1 MIPARAAA
9 ARSIRI
15 AAVSFEGR
23 ETPVYE
29 DVLRKLELLAEK
41 TSSLRRSLDIPRREK
56 EIGELKARLEDP
68 AIWSRPEEA
77 ASIGSKLKREET
89 LVKSFLDLESQI
101 QNATDLAKMADEEG
115 DPSLLDELTKT
126 AANLESLTRE
136 MELRV
141 YLSGKYDASDA
152 ILSLHSGAGGTDAM
166 DWVEMLYRMYT
177 RWAERRGYSVETLD
191 MLPGEEAGLKSVSF
205 LVKGDYA
212 YGYLRGEKGVH
223 RLVRISPFDASGRR
237 HTSFASVD
245 VLPDFEED
253 VEVEINPDDLKIDTF
268 RSSGAGGQH
277 VNKTDSAVRITH
289 LPTGIVVTCQNERSQ
304 HSNRLVAMRILK
316 AKLRALKEEER
327 RKEIESLRGPH
338 KEIAWGN
345 QIRSYVL
352 QPFTLVKDHRTDYET
367 GNVQRV
373 LDGDIDDFIY
383 AFLKSDLERRGLPER
398 SRG

>member
-1 MIPARAAA
+1 
-9 ARSIRI
+9 
-15 AAVSFEGR
+15 
-23 ETPVYE
+23 
-29 DVLRKLELLAEK
+29 
-41 TSSLRRSLDIPRREK
+41 
-56 EIGELKARLEDP
+56 
-68 AIWSRPEEA
+68 
-77 ASIGSKLKREET
+77 
-89 LVKSFLDLESQI
+89 
-101 QNATDLAKMADEEG
+101 MADEEG
-115 DPSLLDELTKT
+115 DPSLLDELTNT
-126 AANLESLTRE
+126 AATLENLTRE

-166 DWVEMLYRMYT
+166 DWVEMLCRMYT
-177 RWAERRGYSVETLD
+177 RWAERRGYSVEILD

-205 LVKGDYA
+205 LVKGNYA

-316 AKLRALKEEER
+316 AKLLALKEEER

-352 QPFTLVKDHRTDYET
+352 QPFTLVKDHRTDHET
-367 GNVQRV
+367 GNAERV

-383 AFLKSDLERRGLPER
+383 AFLKTDLEKRGLAER
-398 SRG
+398 SRV

>member
-1 MIPARAAA
+1 MK
-9 ARSIRI
+9 S
-15 AAVSFEGR
+15 
-23 ETPVYE
+23 
-29 DVLRKLELLAEK
+29 
-41 TSSLRRSLDIPRREK
+41 
-56 EIGELKARLEDP
+56 RLEDP
-68 AIWSRPEEA
+68 AIWSKPEEA
-77 ASIGSKLKREET
+77 ASIGSKLKREQA
-89 LVKSFLDLESQI
+89 LVKSFVDLESQI
-101 QNATDLAKMADEEG
+101 QNAADLAKMADEEG
-115 DPSLLDELTKT
+115 DPSLLDDLADT
-126 AANLESLTRE
+126 AANLENLTRE

-166 DWVEMLYRMYT
+166 DWVEMLYRMYS

-253 VEVEINPDDLKIDTF
+253 VEVEIDPDDLKIDTF

-316 AKLRALKEEER
+316 AKLLALKEEER

-352 QPFTLVKDHRTDYET
+352 QPFTLVKDHRTDHET
-367 GNVQRV
+367 GNAERV

-383 AFLKSDLERRGLPER
+383 AFLKSDLEKRGLAER
-398 SRG
+398 SRV

>member
-1 MIPARAAA
+1 M
-9 ARSIRI
+9 
-15 AAVSFEGR
+15 
-23 ETPVYE
+23 YE
-29 DVLRKLELLAEK
+29 DVLRRLELLSEK
-41 TSSLRRSLDIPRREK
+41 TSSLRRSLDIPGREK
-56 EIGELKARLEDP
+56 EIRELKARLEDP
-68 AIWSRPEEA
+68 AIWSRPGEA

-101 QNATDLAKMADEEG
+101 QNTADLAKMAEEEG
-115 DPSLLDELTKT
+115 DPSLLDELANT

-177 RWAERRGYSVETLD
+177 RWADQRGYSVETLD

-245 VLPDFEED
+245 VLPDLEED
-253 VEVEINPDDLKIDTF
+253 LEVEINPDDLRIDTF

-304 HSNRLVAMRILK
+304 HANRLVAMRILK

-367 GNVQRV
+367 SNVQKV

-383 AFLKSDLERRGLPER
+383 AFLKKDLEKRGLRETSP
-398 SRG
+398 G